1 MAITAGLEV
10 SCANLQAVGGIRNI
24 CLRSWTS
31 GDVITYTN
39 SAVLHG
45 ISGLDDGSAT
55 ATWYMF
61 EFKQETPTLNVTA
74 TRENGSTSFECSLSF
89 TVPQMD
95 TIRYANFMDML
106 DTCMMAIAVGNDGT
120 KYVIGASEK
129 YSNVSAASRSQT
141 FCSLTGLEG
150 TTGVAY
156 NDDNTQVATISC
168 KQWELPR
175 VYSGTLSLY
184 SATSTATTS

>member
-24 CLRSWTS
+24 CLRSWTGS
-31 GDVITYTN
+31 DVVAYTN
-39 SAVLHG
+39 SDVLHG
-45 ISGLDDGSAT
+45 ISSIDVGAPA

-61 EFKQETPTLNVTA
+61 EFKQETPTLSVTA

-129 YSNVSAASRSQT
+129 YRNEQDISRSQT
-141 FCSLTGLEG
+141 FCSLTSLEG
-150 TTGVAY
+150 TTGAAY
-156 NDDNTQVATISC
+156 NDDNNQVVTISC

-175 VYSGTLSLY
+175 VYSGSLSLY
-184 SATSTATTS
+184 SATSTATTT